1 MMTIVDTLGAAVCP
15 CEGDDVKNEN
25 DVNTVGITVS
35 VLVGDIIVVDVIGD
49 DVDVNILVTSTVPS
63 PRIT

>member
-15 CEGDDVKNEN
+15 CEVDDVKNEN

-35 VLVGDIIVVDVIGD
+35 VIVGDIIVVDVIGD
-49 DVDVNILVTSTVPS
+49 EVDILVTSTVPS